1 MQTTS
6 SELDPT
12 PVDISQIGLP
22 VADRA
27 EHDCAVGLGTSLG
40 HRKRQLL
47 TAILQLQAH
56 PDVRIVRCSRL
67 YRTPP
72 MRGGT
77 ARGWFLNA
85 VVRLH
90 TTLDGPGLL
99 TLVRSIEADAGRRRA
114 GHWGDRTLDLDVLVH
129 GDTVSDGPD
138 LVLPHPGIRDRPF
151 VLTPL
156 LEVWPD
162 AVDPRTQT
170 PFATSPPPPPPRALA
185 VGCIDRDWI
194 VQPPAREA
202 S

>member
-1 MQTTS
+1 MRTTS
-6 SELDPT
+6 TEIEA
-12 PVDISQIGLP
+12 V
-22 VADRA
+22 VADLTPTERRA
-27 EHDCAVGLGTSLG
+27 LPHLEAAIGLGTSLG
-40 HRKRQLL
+40 HRQRQLL

-85 VVRLH
+85 VVRVR
-90 TTLDGPGLL
+90 TTLSGPDLL
-99 TLVRSIEADAGRRRA
+99 ALVRTIETQAGRRRA
-114 GHWGDRTLDLDVLVH
+114 GHWGDRTLDLDVLLH
-129 GDTVSDGPD
+129 GDTISDGPD

-162 AVDPRTQT
+162 AVDPRTHT
-170 PFATSPPPPPPRALA
+170 AFAACPTPPPPRALP
-185 VGCIDRDWI
+185 VGCVGRDWI
-194 VQPPAREA
+194 VQPPALEA